1 MATTP
6 KNPTPTTPA
15 PADPPV
21 GDRLAELEA
30 DNARLR
36 AENARLTEQV
46 AAAGRPAAPARPVEP
61 SFTFTEG
68 QRAELETTGRTVSPF
83 TGQRFV
89 GTSPE
94 DAREATADEYAKAK
108 PPADRKN

>member
-1 MATTP
+1 MATAQ
-6 KNPTPTTPA
+6 KTPTHTATA
-15 PADPPV
+15 PAEPAG

-36 AENARLTEQV
+36 AENTRLAEQL

-61 SFTFTEG
+61 SFTFSEG
-68 QRAELETTGRTVSPF
+68 QRTELETTGRTVSPF

-94 DAREATADEYAKAK
+94 NAREATADEYAKAK
-108 PPADRKN
+108 PAADRKH